1 MANTTVSTQQL
12 ISAVAEKF
20 TDKLPKK
27 MTKALLTEFLMTI
40 ESEIAAGNKA
50 RIDKLGVLFAKE
62 RAARTGRNPQTG
74 ETINIPASKKVS
86 FRAAKSLKDAVGAS
100 RKSTKG
106 KR

>member
-27 MTKALLTEFLMTI
+27 MTKTLLTEFLATI

-74 ETINIPASKKVS
+74 EAIAIPASKKVS

-100 RKSTKG
+100 RKGTKG